1 MVSLLGMVTWQAD
14 ARSPEGKVF
23 SKIRKENGMA
33 TIKKINFLPMAPEE
47 LEKLKQFLKTTSE
60 FMDVDIRTVEVTSV
74 QVLVDADRP
83 DVVTI
88 VNKVALSEN
97 RKRKEPRTGTG
108 AG

>member
-1 MVSLLGMVTWQAD
+1 
-14 ARSPEGKVF
+14 
-23 SKIRKENGMA
+23 MA
-33 TIKKINFLPMAPEE
+33 TIKKINFLPMTPDE
-47 LEKLKQFLKTTSE
+47 LEKLKKFLATTSE

-97 RKRKEPRTGTG
+97 KKRKETG